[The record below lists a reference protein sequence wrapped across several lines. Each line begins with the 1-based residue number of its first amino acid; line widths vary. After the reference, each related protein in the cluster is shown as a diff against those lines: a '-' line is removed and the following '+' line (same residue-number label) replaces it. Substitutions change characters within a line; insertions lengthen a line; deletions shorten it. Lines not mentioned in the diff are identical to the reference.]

1 MMRLILLTIFLCSV
15 FLSTALC
22 QKVLQM
28 EKYGKLKT
36 KKYFIGEELVFQLKG
51 DDYWYHET
59 IQDLYVDEHTILFT
73 NRVIK
78 VDQIVA
84 IKSYKNR
91 AWSRGVSTNAYVAS
105 GAFVGLSL
113 LGKALDYSD
122 LNRATIIIPG
132 VTVIVAWLIR
142 KIFKSKKY
150 KIGKKR
156 KLRLL
161 DLNFHSTPIR
171 SGP

>member
-1 MMRLILLTIFLCSV
+1 MMRPLLLILFLSCIFLSPV
-15 FLSTALC
+15 LS

-36 KKYFIGEELVFQLKG
+36 TKYFIGDKLVFQLKG

-59 IQDLYVDEHTILFT
+59 IQDIYVNENTILFT

-91 AWSRGVSTNAYVAS
+91 NWSRNISTSAYVVS
-105 GAFVGLSL
+105 GTFVGLSL
-113 LGKALDYSD
+113 LAKAANVGELS
-122 LNRATIIIPG
+122 RATINLPG
-132 VTVIVAWLIR
+132 VTIIAGWLIR
-142 KIFKSKKY
+142 KIFKSRKY
-150 KIGKKR
+150 KIGNKR
-156 KLRLL
+156 RLRLL
-161 DLNFHSTPIR
+161 DLNFHSTPYR

>member
-1 MMRLILLTIFLCSV
+1 MRPLLLVIFLSCL
-15 FLSTALC
+15 FLSPTLC

-36 KKYFIGEELVFQLKG
+36 KKYFIGEELVFQLEG
-51 DDYWYHET
+51 DDYWYRET
-59 IQDLYVDEHTILFT
+59 IQDLYVDENTILFN

-84 IKSYKNR
+84 IKSYKSR
-91 AWSRGVSTNAYVAS
+91 GWSRALSTNAYFAS
-105 GAFVGLSL
+105 GAFVGFSL
-113 LGKALDYSD
+113 LAKAVNLAD
-122 LNRATIIIPG
+122 LSRATIIIPG
-132 VTVIVAWLIR
+132 VTIVVAWIIR
-142 KIFKSKKY
+142 KIFNSKKY

-156 KLRLL
+156 KLRVL
-161 DLNFHSTPIR
+161 DLNFHPTTPYR